1 MNDGFDMLPADVRAI
16 VRAEQSRVAVPDEAR
31 ARLAERLSAAVPG
44 FGSAHVPAMTAA
56 PAAGALTA
64 ATVKVLVAL
73 ALGVGA
79 AAALS
84 AQGLSRPARDHARVP
99 AVIAHELAPHAA
111 RVLLEHPDVSPPAPA
126 PSAPIV
132 TAPVTAPLP
141 AIASLREERRL
152 LDEARD
158 AIERGDPELGLAP
171 TASHAA
177 RFPHGV
183 LGEERDALRIR
194 ALARLGRTEEARAL
208 LERMRA
214 AYPRSFLLE
223 GAASE
228 VEAIP

>member
-1 MNDGFDMLPADVRAI
+1 MNDDFDMLPADVQAI
-16 VRAEQSRVAVPDEAR
+16 VRGEQSRITVPDEAR
-31 ARLAERLSAAVPG
+31 ARLAERLSAAVLG
-44 FGSAHVPAMTAA
+44 FGPTHVPAMTAP

-64 ATVKVLVAL
+64 TAVKVLVAL
-73 ALGVGA
+73 ALGGGA

-84 AQGLSRPARDHARVP
+84 ANHLSRPTRDHARVP
-99 AVIAHELAPHAA
+99 AMIARELAPHAA
-111 RVLLEHPDVSPPAPA
+111 RVLVEHPDVSPPAPA

-132 TAPVTAPLP
+132 ASPVTAPLT

-158 AIERGDPELGLAP
+158 AIQRGDPERALAP
-171 TASHAA
+171 TASYAA
-177 RFPHGV
+177 RFPRGV
-183 LGEERDALRIR
+183 LAEERDALRIR
-194 ALARLGRTEEARAL
+194 ALARLSRTEEARAL
-208 LERMRA
+208 LERMRE

>member
-16 VRAEQSRVAVPDEAR
+16 VRAEQSRVAVPDDAR

-44 FGSAHVPAMTAA
+44 FGSPHVPAMTAP

-64 ATVKVLVAL
+64 TTAKVLVAL
-73 ALGVGA
+73 ALGAGA
-79 AAALS
+79 AAALGAHS
-84 AQGLSRPARDHARVP
+84 LSRPARDHARVP
-99 AVIAHELAPHAA
+99 AVIAHQLAPHAA
-111 RVLLEHPDVSPPAPA
+111 HVLREHPDVSPPAPA

-132 TAPVTAPLP
+132 ASPVIAPLAP
-141 AIASLREERRL
+141 IASLREERRL

-158 AIERGDPELGLAP
+158 AIERGDPEQALAP

-177 RFPHGV
+177 RFPRGV
-183 LGEERDALRIR
+183 LAEEREALRIR
-194 ALARLGRTEEARAL
+194 ALARLGRTAEARAL